1 MLMPKNAYGAEM
13 ILQKQAGKGSSK
25 HTFQFSYCCISVWKL
40 WQTWPMKTEINDQ
53 SVESFLS
60 WTHEDEKK

>member
-25 HTFQFSYCCISVWKL
+25 HTFQLITAALVFGSSDR
-40 WQTWPMKTEINDQ
+40 PDQ
-53 SVESFLS
+53 
-60 WTHEDEKK
+60 